1 MNMPKQGDF
10 FAFDRELADAAQAR
24 KSLQDQAQAQDR
36 EARRVRALREALLAG
51 LQSCQQSGAP
61 RPFDFEAFKARKRA
75 SYASAS

>member
-1 MNMPKQGDF
+1 M
-10 FAFDRELADAAQAR
+10 ADAVQAR
-24 KSLQDQAQAQDR
+24 ESSQDQAQAQDQ

-51 LQSCQQSGAP
+51 LQSGTP

>member
-1 MNMPKQGDF
+1 MDMPKRGDF
-10 FAFDRELADAAQAR
+10 FAFDRELADAVQAR
-24 KSLQDQAQAQDR
+24 ESSQDQAQAQDQ

-51 LQSCQQSGAP
+51 LQSGTP